1 MKTKIKVTNTKL
13 GVCTF
18 WSIVKFEDK
27 LMQMRDLYQVRI
39 TFKGRQLLHT
49 VFKYMYCMHL
59 FFQSLIRFDF
69 CMCFRMMP
77 TALVMMSYSMI
88 PVINGS
94 RISPALQGDH
104 QKGELEVKC
113 S

>member
-39 TFKGRQLLHT
+39 KI
-49 VFKYMYCMHL
+49 C
-59 FFQSLIRFDF
+59 
-69 CMCFRMMP
+69 
-77 TALVMMSYSMI
+77 
-88 PVINGS
+88 
-94 RISPALQGDH
+94 
-104 QKGELEVKC
+104 QKGDNSNLFVI
-113 S
+113 SYLVLIVSVAWVGVF